1 MIYILSMNCPKCQT
15 IDPIKDGVVKG
26 RQRYFCKP
34 CKYHFTVQHRG
45 KPPEIKRAALEL
57 YLEGLGFR
65 SIERFLNVSNV
76 AVMNWVKE
84 YGKKIE
90 SLKKAEG
97 SIDVVEMDEMH
108 SYVSG
113 KKTIAGYGWL
123 LIGLG
128 KESSISCWVP
138 AERKRA

>member
-1 MIYILSMNCPKCQT
+1 
-15 IDPIKDGVVKG
+15 
-26 RQRYFCKP
+26 
-34 CKYHFTVQHRG
+34 
-45 KPPEIKRAALEL
+45 
-57 YLEGLGFR
+57 
-65 SIERFLNVSNV
+65 
-76 AVMNWVKE
+76 MNWVKE